1 MAIGPRGVI
10 YARKLCVSL
19 EAHCRQIHGS
29 PIRVFPEP
37 RDECLLQISVATG
50 KYAVMQS
57 IWHNIAVLQFK
68 VKGSE
73 LLQRGRTAITR

>member
-1 MAIGPRGVI
+1 VV

-19 EAHCRQIHGS
+19 EAHCRQIHRS
-29 PIRVFPEP
+29 QIRVFPEP
-37 RDECLLQISVATG
+37 RDECVLHISVAAG

-68 VKGSE
+68 AKGSE